1 MTLHLVSGT
10 LAPTAP
16 FDFDKSLHF
25 INGFGP
31 MAGEQAV
38 GGRVLT
44 KAVFAGGQAIV
55 FQVESTG
62 NVEQPRLAYTLHA
75 EHAIDATTQRAAED
89 RIGFF
94 LSLRDDLA
102 PFYALA
108 EDDLLFAPI
117 ARRFYGYHQ
126 IKFLT
131 PFECAAWA
139 VLTQRNA
146 MPIAR
151 NLKRALAERYGASL
165 EVAGQAYWAF
175 PVAPMLAQ
183 ADPGVL
189 YDLMP
194 NLRRAEYL
202 QAVAIAFSGADE
214 QWLRSAPYAEVIG
227 WLRGIN
233 GIGAWSAGFIL
244 LRGLGRTEQLPSGE
258 AKLSTAASKLY
269 GRGRTL
275 SDQSIHDIAGRY
287 GAWQGYWAHYLRAAS

>member
-1 MTLHLVSGT
+1 MFYSTSGT
-10 LAPTAP
+10 LTPTAP
-16 FDFDKSLHF
+16 FDFGKSLQF
-25 INGFGP
+25 INRFGP
-31 MAGEQAV
+31 MAGEQAATQ
-38 GGRVLT
+38 RALT
-44 KAVFAGGQAIV
+44 KAVFVGGQAIV
-55 FQVESTG
+55 FRLESTG
-62 NVEQPRLAYTLHA
+62 SIEQPLLAYTLHA
-75 EHAIDATTQRAAED
+75 ERAIDAATQRAAED
-89 RIGFF
+89 RMEFF
-94 LSLRDDLA
+94 LSICDDLA

-108 EDDLLFAPI
+108 EDDPLFAPI

-126 IKFLT
+126 VKFLT

-151 NLKRALAERYGASL
+151 NLKRALIERYGASL
-165 EVAGQAYWAF
+165 EVAGQTYWAF
-175 PVAPMLAQ
+175 PEAPMLAQ
-183 ADPGVL
+183 ADPGML

-194 NLRRAEYL
+194 TLRRAEYL

-214 QWLRSAPYAEVIG
+214 HWLRGAPYADVAA

-258 AKLSTAASKLY
+258 ARLSAAASKLY
-269 GRGRTL
+269 GQGRTL
-275 SDQSIHDIAGRY
+275 SDQAIHDIAGRY

>member
-1 MTLHLVSGT
+1 MLYSTSGT
-10 LAPTAP
+10 LRPTAP

-31 MAGEQAV
+31 MAGEQAI

-44 KAVFAGGQAIV
+44 KAVFVAGQAIV
-55 FQVESTG
+55 FQVESSGST
-62 NVEQPRLAYTLHA
+62 EQPRLAYTLHSPRT
-75 EHAIDATTQRAAED
+75 IDAATQGAAED
-89 RIGFF
+89 RMAFF
-94 LSLRDDLA
+94 LSLHDDLA

-108 EDDLLFAPI
+108 EDDPLFAPI

-126 IKFLT
+126 VKFLT

-146 MPIAR
+146 MSIAR
-151 NLKRALAERYGASL
+151 NLKRALVERYGACL
-165 EVAGQAYWAF
+165 EVGGQAYWAF
-175 PVAPMLAQ
+175 PAAPMLAQ
-183 ADPGVL
+183 ADPGAL

-194 NLRRAEYL
+194 TLRRAEYL

-214 QWLRSAPYAEVIG
+214 QWLRTARYAEVAA

-244 LRGLGRTEQLPSGE
+244 LRGVGRTEQIPSGE
-258 AKLSTAASKLY
+258 ARLSAAVSKLY
-269 GRGRTL
+269 GHGRTL
-275 SDQSIHDIAGRY
+275 SDQAIHDIARRY
-287 GAWQGYWAHYLRAAS
+287 EAWQGYWAHYLRVAG